1 VRNFSARRDN
11 CEQPP
16 SELCY
21 NCRVTAMPERI
32 FRSGLFVIVAA
43 LCWAALLCRITS
55 AQSAADAHA
64 GSSESRHETLLVFP
78 FENESRIASLDW
90 LGEGL
95 SELMAER
102 LEDRGVNLLSRED
115 RLATLERMGLPD
127 SARFSHATIVK
138 IAAEADA
145 DVVVYGRF
153 QSDGKTVTM
162 ETRVLRLNPP
172 SLSPPLTQTSAMQ
185 DLLRAQARLTWQIFC
200 ALDKKE
206 CPQQG
211 ASTDESSFSEPPAS
225 LRLDALENFVR
236 GMAASADEERLRSLH
251 EAARLEPAWD
261 RPAFELGEIY
271 FKRHDCDSALVWYS
285 RVPPNRPD
293 GVEASF
299 NTGVCHLAR
308 NDAGRADA
316 AFSGLLERTH
326 KAGERDSLPELPE
339 MRNNLGVARLRL
351 GKWNEAAME
360 FERAMAL
367 DPEEVDYS
375 VNQALAKLVGKQ
387 AAAAVDPLEH
397 ARKIDP
403 EDKIAKALLIA
414 TLESLGRGP
423 EAAAIRAE
431 GPGNTEKQALPNL
444 QDAAGLTRLARV
456 SKDLDRSELRPSG
469 DAPEGQAP
477 AAKGPRK
484 VTSGGEHP

>member
-1 VRNFSARRDN
+1 MS
-11 CEQPP
+11 P
-16 SELCY
+16 
-21 NCRVTAMPERI
+21 RI
-32 FRSGLFVIVAA
+32 FRSGLLIFVAA
-43 LCWAALLCRITS
+43 LCGAVILNRGAR
-55 AQSAADAHA
+55 AQSAGGVSAAP
-64 GSSESRHETLLVFP
+64 SESRHETLLVFP
-78 FENESRIASLDW
+78 FENESHMANLDW

-127 SARFSHATIVK
+127 SGRFSHATIVK
-138 IAAEADA
+138 IATEADA

-153 QSDGKTVTM
+153 QSDGKTATM
-162 ETRVLRLNPP
+162 EARVLRLSPP

-185 DLLRAQARLTWQIFC
+185 DLLRAQAHLTWQILC

-236 GMAASADEERLRSLH
+236 GMAASGDEERLRLLR

-261 RPAFELGEIY
+261 RPAFELGQVY
-271 FKRHDCDSALVWYS
+271 FKRRDCDSALVWYS

-293 GVEASF
+293 GAEASF
-299 NTGVCHLAR
+299 NTGVCHLTR
-308 NDAGRADA
+308 NDAARADA

-326 KAGERDSLPELPE
+326 KSGERDSLPELPE

-351 GKWNEAAME
+351 GKWNEAGTE
-360 FERAMAL
+360 FERAIAL
-367 DPEEVDYS
+367 DPDEADYC
-375 VNQALAKLVGKQ
+375 VNLGLAKLIGKQ

-397 ARKIDP
+397 ARSIDP
-403 EDKIAKALLIA
+403 EDKVAKALLVA

-431 GPGNTEKQALPNL
+431 NSGNAEKQAPPNL
-444 QDAAGLTRLARV
+444 QDAAGLARLARI
-456 SKDLDRSELRPSG
+456 SRDLDRAQLRPSG
-469 DAPEGQAP
+469 DTPEGQAP

-484 VTSGGEHP
+484 VSSSGGHP